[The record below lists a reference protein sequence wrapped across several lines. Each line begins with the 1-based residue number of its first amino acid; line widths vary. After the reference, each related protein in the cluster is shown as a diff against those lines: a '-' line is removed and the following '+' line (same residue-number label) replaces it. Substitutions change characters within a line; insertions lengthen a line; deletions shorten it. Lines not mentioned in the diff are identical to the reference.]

1 MTGKSTCFH
10 ARNSSNFLVP
20 FDSKFLLGFGYNCT
34 SSCKSIYSRFS
45 FGFYQTTIRYPRIHR
60 MESLITRDPYVHFSC
75 LIVKPLLVAVDKH
88 SAVDRR
94 RFVESVSTEV
104 SFQAGQ
110 LP

>member
-1 MTGKSTCFH
+1 
-10 ARNSSNFLVP
+10 
-20 FDSKFLLGFGYNCT
+20 
-34 SSCKSIYSRFS
+34 
-45 FGFYQTTIRYPRIHR
+45 

-75 LIVKPLLVAVDKH
+75 LIVKPLLVAVNKH
-88 SAVDRR
+88 SAVDQR